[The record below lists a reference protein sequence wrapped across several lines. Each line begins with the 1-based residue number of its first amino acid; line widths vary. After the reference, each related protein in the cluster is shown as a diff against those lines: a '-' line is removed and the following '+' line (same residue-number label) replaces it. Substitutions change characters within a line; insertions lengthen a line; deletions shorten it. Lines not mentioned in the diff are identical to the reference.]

1 MLPTLLLIMALTAS
15 QGNVETASS
24 PEREVLPAE
33 FRHDRVFVV
42 PRYNG
47 KKINFFTDTGGGW
60 NAVSRS
66 TAEKFEVAIETIEN
80 DEGGSSELIAF
91 PKFDDEYAIPAPD
104 PAYYRQ
110 GRLLVA
116 ADDAMAKWGDGF
128 LGGRWFAGKI
138 WEFDYP
144 QKRLSRLRS
153 WTAPKGKAHRQALGF
168 QVDARKIRTMH
179 FPSFRVSID
188 GEDLDMLLDTGA
200 TATLTEESAPVF
212 GLKPGDAIGTSFIEH
227 SVFARWTDRHP
238 DWRVLERADQNHDVR
253 RMIEVPEIVVAGH
266 RIGPV
271 WFAEQPD
278 GAFQQYM
285 AAWMDRPTSGAIG
298 GSAFRYLRLIIDYP
312 GATAYFYRDAPTSIH
327 KLDSERV
334 AN

>member
-1 MLPTLLLIMALTAS
+1 MLLTLLLIAALTAS
-15 QGNVETASS
+15 AERVDTAS
-24 PEREVLPAE
+24 PQQREVLPTE

-42 PRYNG
+42 PRFKG
-47 KKINFFTDTGGGW
+47 KKIEFFTDTGGGW
-60 NAVSRS
+60 NAISRGMV
-66 TAEKFEVAIETIEN
+66 EKLDAVIETIED
-80 DEGGSSELIAF
+80 DEGGSLALIAF
-91 PKFDDEYAIPAPD
+91 PKFDDQYAIPAPD
-104 PAYYRQ
+104 PAYFMK
-110 GRLLVA
+110 GRLRVA
-116 ADDAMAKWGDGF
+116 ADDARAGWGDGF
-128 LGGRWFAGKI
+128 LGGRWFAGKV

-144 QKRLSRLRS
+144 RKRLSRLRS
-153 WTAPKGKAHRQALGF
+153 WTTPRGKAHRLALGF
-168 QVDARKIRTMH
+168 QVDASKNRTMH
-179 FPSFRVSID
+179 FPSFSVSID

-200 TATLTEESAPVF
+200 TATLTEASAPVF
-212 GLKPGDAIGTSFIEH
+212 GLKPGDPIGTSFIEH

-298 GSAFRYLRLIIDYP
+298 GSAFRYLRVVIDYP
-312 GATAYFYRDAPTSIH
+312 GAAAYFYRDAPTSIR
-327 KLDSERV
+327 KQD
-334 AN
+334 

>member
-1 MLPTLLLIMALTAS
+1 MLHTLLMIAALTADPE
-15 QGNVETASS
+15 NVNSASNL
-24 PEREVLPAE
+24 EREVIPAE

-47 KKINFFTDTGGGW
+47 KKISFFTDTGGGW

-66 TAEKFEVAIETIEN
+66 TVEKFDVAIETIEN
-80 DEGGSSELIAF
+80 DEGVSLELIAF
-91 PKFDDEYAIPAPD
+91 PKFDDKYAIPAPD
-104 PAYYRQ
+104 PAYYMQ
-110 GRLLVA
+110 GRLFVA

-128 LGGRWFAGKI
+128 LGGRWFAGKV

-153 WTAPKGKAHRQALGF
+153 WTAPKGKAHRLALGF
-168 QVDARKIRTMH
+168 QVDARERRTMH

-188 GEDLDMLLDTGA
+188 GEELDMLLDTGA

-212 GLKPGDAIGTSFIEH
+212 GLEPGDDIGTSFIEH
-227 SVFARWTDRHP
+227 SVFARWTARNP
-238 DWRVLERADQNHDVR
+238 EWRVLKSADQKNDIR
-253 RMIEVPEIVVAGH
+253 RMIEVPKIVVAGH

-278 GAFQQYM
+278 GAFHKYM
-285 AAWMDRPTSGAIG
+285 ATMMDRPTSGAIG
-298 GSAFRYLRLIIDYP
+298 GSAFRYLRVVIDYP
-312 GATAYFYRDAPTSIH
+312 GATAYFYRDDPTSFL
-327 KLDSERV
+327 KQD
-334 AN
+334 